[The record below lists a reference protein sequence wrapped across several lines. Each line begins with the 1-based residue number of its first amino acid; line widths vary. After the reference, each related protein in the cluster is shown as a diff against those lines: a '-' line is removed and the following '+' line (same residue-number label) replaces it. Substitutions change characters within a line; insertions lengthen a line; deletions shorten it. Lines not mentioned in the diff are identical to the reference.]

1 MAEVAESTCRTGL
14 ARWIRTWT
22 PARAT
27 HISGKVMDRVFFY
40 MMYLLVTILGIPIP
54 VSVTLGRDGI
64 LCGWIC
70 LLRKPLEFRTTAREP
85 KDKAV

>member
-1 MAEVAESTCRTGL
+1 MYIYVVRGVGGGVRTREGVAEVAESTCRTGL

-27 HISGKVMDRVFFY
+27 HISGKVIDRVFFY
-40 MMYLLVTILGIPIP
+40 MMYLLATILGIPIP

-64 LCGWIC
+64 I
-70 LLRKPLEFRTTAREP
+70 FARE
-85 KDKAV
+85 